1 MPMDLITVIGIAA
14 LAVMLYNLYH
24 AVTLRSQVPGG
35 VIGKRWG
42 VMVGLVAL
50 FAAGYGI
57 LPFLSS
63 LSVETL
69 RLIVSL
75 IFFFGAIYV
84 LITLRLIF
92 GIIRELMS

>member
-1 MPMDLITVIGIAA
+1 MSLDLTTLIGVAA
-14 LAVMLYNLYH
+14 LLLMLYNLFH
-24 AVTLRSQVPGG
+24 AVSLRSQVPGG

-42 VMVGLVAL
+42 VMIGLVVL
-50 FAAGYGI
+50 FAAGYGV

-63 LSVETL
+63 LSVQAL
-69 RLIVSL
+69 RLIVAL